1 MKKMILISILFALQT
16 SNTFAAGSYPFTVKE
31 SGSGPAII
39 FIPGF
44 ACSGDVWNETVETMK
59 GAHKCYVI
67 NMAGFAD
74 ATPETKPEISNWVKQ
89 IAAFIRE
96 NKIERPVIVGH
107 SLGGVMAQWLAAD
120 YPQLVSKIVVVDALP
135 CLPAISN
142 PGFTTSTEPD
152 CGMFTGSF
160 LTMKDPQFYQMQ
172 RVTMAS
178 MVSDTSRLESI
189 VHWSM
194 QSDRN
199 TMAQIYCQLLNTDL
213 RQKIHS
219 VQCPVLVLLEP
230 SFKSL
235 QGSVEDQYKEL
246 KGAKL
251 HFANRGLHFIMY
263 DQSVWYVAELKNFIQ

>member
-16 SNTFAAGSYPFTVKE
+16 GITFAAGNYSFTVKE

-67 NMAGFAD
+67 NMAGFAG
-74 ATPETKPEISNWVKQ
+74 AAPETKPEISNWVKQ
-89 IAAFIRE
+89 ITAFIRE

-142 PGFTTSTEPD
+142 PGFTVSTEPD

-160 LTMKDPQFYQMQ
+160 LTIKDPQFYQMQ

-213 RQKIHS
+213 RQKIKS

-230 SFKSL
+230 SVKSL

-251 HFANRGLHFIMY
+251 HYANGGLHFIMY